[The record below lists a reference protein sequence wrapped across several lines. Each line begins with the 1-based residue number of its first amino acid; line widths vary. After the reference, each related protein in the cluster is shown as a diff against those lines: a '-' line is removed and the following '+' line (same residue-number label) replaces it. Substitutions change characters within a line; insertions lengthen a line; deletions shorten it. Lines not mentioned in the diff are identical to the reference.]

1 MDRIEVKPRDVEGAL
16 TVVRE
21 VAIHTPLLPV
31 TDGDA
36 RAFLKLENLQR
47 LGAFKIRGVWNRLT
61 RLPEEDRRRGV
72 ATISSGNHGL
82 ALAWASK
89 RLGFPC
95 VGPAPAGGEPRKVEG
110 IRAHGAE
117 VRTLSRPELVR
128 TYEDESWRSWPETFI
143 HPFAHAH
150 TIAGQGTA
158 GWEIV
163 DDLPDVRTVLVPVG
177 GGGLATGIA
186 LGIRGRVPGVKVFGV
201 QADGAAPLP
210 EALRTG
216 RPSRIEA
223 PRTIADGIGVGMIVE
238 SMVDLLRRNLDGCL
252 LICEEDLLDAMRTL
266 LLEAK
271 VVAEPAGAAAF
282 AAWRRDRGGG
292 GVLRAWRGSRARL
305 EAPVVAVI
313 SGGNVDPAVLARV
326 TASP

>member
-95 VGPAPAGGEPRKVEG
+95 VVHVPVGGNPRKVEG

-252 LICEEDLLDAMRTL
+252 LISEEDLLDAMRTL

-282 AAWRRDRGGG
+282 AAWKRYRD
-292 GVLRAWRGSRARL
+292 RL